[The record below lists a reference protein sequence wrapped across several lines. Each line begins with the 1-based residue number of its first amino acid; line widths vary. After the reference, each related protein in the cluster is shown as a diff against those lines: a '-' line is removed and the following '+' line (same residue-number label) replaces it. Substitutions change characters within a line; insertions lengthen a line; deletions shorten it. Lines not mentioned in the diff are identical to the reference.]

1 MRAHL
6 LFDHH
11 LAVILKDLVH
21 VLCDAIRFGQANL
34 DFMYAEGRGVPHDKE
49 RAVHY
54 LRLAADQGHANA
66 QEVQVTVVDLCWLYG
81 LDIID
86 HLIDRIISNKVLPA
100 SVSAINVAI

>member
-1 MRAHL
+1 MRRAGASHT
-6 LFDHH
+6 
-11 LAVILKDLVH
+11 IK
-21 VLCDAIRFGQANL
+21 
-34 DFMYAEGRGVPHDKE
+34 M